1 MVNLGTFIAGQFVP
15 GIVVA
20 LDLVDLAEVVGDGA
34 TIASPPLLLLLY
46 PRASEKDAWKDRPI
60 KVVLL
65 VAAAVVVDSSARE
78 TRKREASPKSQ

>member
-34 TIASPPLLLLLY
+34 TIASPPLLLLY